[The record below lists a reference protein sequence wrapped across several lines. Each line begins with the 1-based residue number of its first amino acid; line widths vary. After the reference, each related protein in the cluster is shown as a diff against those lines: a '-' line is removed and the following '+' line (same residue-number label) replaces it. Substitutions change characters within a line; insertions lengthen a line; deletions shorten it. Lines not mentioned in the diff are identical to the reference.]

1 MANIVAVPTL
11 GWPELLLVLA
21 VLLLLF
27 GARKLPEMARS
38 LGRSTKEFKAGLK
51 DGAVDDDDEAG
62 SPGDP
67 AEAEAR
73 PAEKRTE

>member
-1 MANIVAVPTL
+1 MANIMAVPTL
-11 GWPELLLVLA
+11 GWPELLLILA

-51 DGAVDDDDEAG
+51 EGATEE
-62 SPGDP
+62 PE
-67 AEAEAR
+67 EAEKGEQADK
-73 PAEKRTE
+73 PSG